1 MKGISTG
8 TNAIVS
14 KKDSIYAN
22 WSKEQLIRRITELE
36 NANKPHSEKFQHI
49 EDNKS
54 AKFRKKRLR
63 EARRKRLRRSLTFL
77 NIIPGSSP

>member
-1 MKGISTG
+1 MKAISTG

-49 EDNKS
+49 EDNK
-54 AKFRKKRLR
+54 KRKILQEEVTRSK
-63 EARRKRLRRSLTFL
+63 AKRLRRSLTFL